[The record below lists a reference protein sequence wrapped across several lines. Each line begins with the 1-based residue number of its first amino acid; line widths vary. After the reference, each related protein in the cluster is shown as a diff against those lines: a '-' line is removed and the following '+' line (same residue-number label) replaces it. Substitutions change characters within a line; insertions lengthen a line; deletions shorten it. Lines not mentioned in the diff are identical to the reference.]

1 MKISILALEGMFD
14 TGLTTVLDALGMAN
28 TLAQWTGMPTPGFDV
43 TLVGV
48 RPEVRT
54 ALGLQVPVRQIA
66 DTPVPDWVI
75 VPALA
80 SIVPEQLL
88 PTLGNDDIIDA
99 LGALR
104 SWHTAGARLAAAC
117 TGTFVLAESGLLAGR
132 QATTTWWLSPVFRQ
146 RYPDVGLDAHRIVVP
161 SDGMVTAGAALSHL
175 DLALWLIR
183 NNSPELAALVAKYLV
198 FDSRLSQ
205 SSYMIS
211 DHLAHTDPL
220 VERFDRFVRERLDS
234 TLTLD
239 GIAEALGTSKRTLS
253 RRLDAVL
260 GKTPL
265 EHIQDLRIE
274 RAVHLLKTS
283 QQSVDRIAEQVGYA
297 DGVTLRT
304 LLRRRTGKGIREL
317 RPRE

>member
-1 MKISILALEGMFD
+1 MRISILALEGMFD

-43 TLVGV
+43 TLVSV

-88 PTLGNDDIIDA
+88 PALGHDDIIDA

-104 SWHTAGARLAAAC
+104 SLHSAGARLAAAC

-132 QATTTWWLSPVFRQ
+132 EATTTWWLSPVFRQ

-161 SDGMVTAGAALSHL
+161 SDGIVTAGAALSHL

-198 FDSRLSQ
+198 FDARLSQ
-205 SSYMIS
+205 SSYIIS
-211 DHLAHTDPL
+211 DHLAHSDAL

-234 TLTLD
+234 TLALD
-239 GIAEALGTSKRTLS
+239 SIAEALGTSKRTLS

-283 QQSVDRIAEQVGYA
+283 EHSVDWIAEQVGYA

-304 LLRRRTGKGIREL
+304 LLRRRLGKGIREL